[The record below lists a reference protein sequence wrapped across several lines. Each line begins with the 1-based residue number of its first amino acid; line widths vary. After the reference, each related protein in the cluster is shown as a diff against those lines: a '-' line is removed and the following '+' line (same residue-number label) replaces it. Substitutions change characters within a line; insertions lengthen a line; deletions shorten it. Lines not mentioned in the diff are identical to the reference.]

1 MNQPSARRVEGVAAE
16 RSTSRSENH
25 PPSSMNTNQ
34 GSGSAFTV
42 EVDGEPQPASVSSG
56 LQLEQQNE
64 VTFPTGG
71 SLDNTSITGTST
83 DLSYDI
89 DLDLP
94 TDFDDTLIDFDWNS
108 WADAAQNMD
117 FEFGFV

>member
-1 MNQPSARRVEGVAAE
+1 
-16 RSTSRSENH
+16 
-25 PPSSMNTNQ
+25 MNTNQ
-34 GSGSAFTV
+34 ASGSAFTV

-108 WADAAQNMD
+108 WADVAQNMD